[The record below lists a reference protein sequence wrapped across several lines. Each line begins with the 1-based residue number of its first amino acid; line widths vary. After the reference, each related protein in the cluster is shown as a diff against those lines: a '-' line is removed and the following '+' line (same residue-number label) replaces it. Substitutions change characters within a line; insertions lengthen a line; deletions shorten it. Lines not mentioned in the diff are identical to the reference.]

1 MRGSERY
8 RVFWCVCLCMH
19 VFVCVMLPTILI
31 PTEDG
36 SQCNLSASCW
46 FTPSSLLYQM
56 AMLYWHQI
64 AADMFIS

>member
-36 SQCNLSASCW
+36 SQCQLLVHP
-46 FTPSSLLYQM
+46 PSSLLYQM
-56 AMLYWHQI
+56 AMLYCHQI

>member
-1 MRGSERY
+1 MTKKYSTAMCY
-8 RVFWCVCLCMH
+8 VCMCLY
-19 VFVCVMLPTILI
+19 VCVMPPTILI

-56 AMLYWHQI
+56 AMLYCHQI

>member
-1 MRGSERY
+1 MTKKYSTAMCY
-8 RVFWCVCLCMH
+8 VCMCLY
-19 VFVCVMLPTILI
+19 VCVMPPTILI